1 MFYPCCK
8 DIKNRQN
15 LSLDL
20 ADCENYFLRKNKFN
34 YSFSQLLNLLF
45 DEFFYY
51 LNFRFHFLTKG
62 RENLLS
68 NDIQIN
74 EL

>member
-8 DIKNRQN
+8 DIKNRQ
-15 LSLDL
+15 DL
-20 ADCENYFLRKNKFN
+20 MIDFADCENYFLRKNKFN
-34 YSFSQLLNLLF
+34 YSFSQLLNLF
-45 DEFFYY
+45 FNKCFYY
-51 LNFRFHFLTKG
+51 LNFCFHFLTKG